1 MPRADWQSPSPNVMP
16 SSPDPH
22 MSCSQALAWLGCVP
36 KPQPGQV
43 PQRHAMI
50 CSDTHLAFEAAVE
63 PAAASVI
70 VDNRSRS

>member
-1 MPRADWQSPSPNVMP
+1 
-16 SSPDPH
+16 
-22 MSCSQALAWLGCVP
+22 
-36 KPQPGQV
+36 
-43 PQRHAMI
+43 MI